1 MFFFF
6 FFFGRCLSHRFFSS
20 VFSFFNLNVCLFVC
34 LLACLLDC
42 LAGFFMVL
50 NLDDAS
56 KHDFLGEN
64 QSYEPRLPWCRVP
77 KASVFC
83 GYEWTLLHK
92 LLTLQKGSEEK
103 EHQKGEQY

>member
-1 MFFFF
+1 M
-6 FFFGRCLSHRFFSS
+6 S
-20 VFSFFNLNVCLFVC
+20 VCLFVC
-34 LLACLLDC
+34 LLAFLLDC
-42 LAGFFMVL
+42 LLVFFMVL

-64 QSYEPRLPWCRVP
+64 QSYEPRLPRCRVP

-103 EHQKGEQY
+103 ASER